1 MGRTRA
7 GFDRRA
13 SRHAPGAVREGV
25 RTPCPYDANVLVEQG
40 QDVADYYDSVAR
52 ATSEYKL
59 ASNWVQQDV
68 LRTIKE
74 KKLKIA
80 DFPVGPS
87 ALADLINRVKRSEL
101 NTNQG
106 REVLGKMIETGDPAD
121 AIIEAGGYKM
131 VSDRGDIAAAVE
143 AALAANP
150 KAIEDLKGGK
160 KKPDAV
166 KGFLRGQ
173 VMKQTGGK
181 ADPAVV
187 GEMLDAKLAE
197 LIS

>member
-1 MGRTRA
+1 
-7 GFDRRA
+7 
-13 SRHAPGAVREGV
+13 
-25 RTPCPYDANVLVEQG
+25 
-40 QDVADYYDSVAR
+40 VADYYDAVAKS
-52 ATSEYKL
+52 TGEFKL
-59 ASNWVQQDV
+59 ASNWIQQDV

-87 ALADLINRVKRSEL
+87 TLADLINRVKRSEL

-121 AIIEAGGYKM
+121 KIIEAGGYKM
-131 VSDRGDIAAAVE
+131 VSDRSAIAAAVD

-181 ADPAVV
+181 ADPAAV
-187 GEMLDAKLAE
+187 GELLDAKLAE
-197 LIS
+197 IIS